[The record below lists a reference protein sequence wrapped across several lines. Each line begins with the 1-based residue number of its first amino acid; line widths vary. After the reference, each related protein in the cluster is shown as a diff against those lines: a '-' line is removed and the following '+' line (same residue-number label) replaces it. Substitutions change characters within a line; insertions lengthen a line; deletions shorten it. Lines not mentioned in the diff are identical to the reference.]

1 MPIFQPNVSTL
12 KQRRDTAGLIKLL
25 KSKDAQTRRAAIQ
38 ALGEIGAKSSTVAL
52 CKLLLSPGTYR
63 VEQADLAN
71 ALGALG
77 DPGAVVPL
85 LQAMV
90 ISKSREQA
98 QLADAKSGEDPM
110 HGGDLPIPIEWSAG
124 CYAGKGWA
132 VA

>member
-1 MPIFQPNVSTL
+1 MPIFQPNVSTM
-12 KQRRDTAGLIKLL
+12 KQKRDIAGLVKLL

-38 ALGEIGAKSSTVAL
+38 ALGEIGAKSSTAAL
-52 CKLLLSPGTYR
+52 CELLLSPGTDR

-71 ALGALG
+71 ALGALS

-98 QLADAKSGEDPM
+98 QLADAKSGTDPR
-110 HGGDLPIPIEWSAG
+110 HVGF
-124 CYAGKGWA
+124 A
-132 VA
+132 VNLISGNE